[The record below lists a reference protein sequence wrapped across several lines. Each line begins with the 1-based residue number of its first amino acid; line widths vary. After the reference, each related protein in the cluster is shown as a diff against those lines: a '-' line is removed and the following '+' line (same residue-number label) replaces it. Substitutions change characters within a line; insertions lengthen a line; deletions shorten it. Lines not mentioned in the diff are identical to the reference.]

1 MLEHSTDSMT
11 TSNETVALPIERP
24 TLLLD
29 RERVLRNI
37 SRMVEKARASGVS
50 LRPHFKTHQS
60 ATIGEWFRA
69 AGVDRITVSS
79 VDMAV
84 YFADH
89 GWTDITIAFP
99 VNVRQIHR
107 IDELASR
114 IQVGLLVE
122 SLETVEILSEQL
134 SHPVDLWIKI
144 DTGYGR
150 TGIKWS
156 HSAAVVTL
164 ARAVTAGTQLR
175 FRGILYHAG
184 HSYKAR
190 SQSEITAIYRE
201 SISRMQTLQTHL
213 KHAGLGDVAVS
224 MGDTPTCSVV
234 ERFEG
239 VDEIRPGNFVFYDL
253 TQLAIGSCTQDEIA
267 VALACPVVAKHI
279 ERGELVV
286 YGGAVHLSK
295 DVLPLPDGRKC
306 FGQVALPSG
315 RGWGPLQDDLY
326 VTAVSQE
333 HGIITAPAAFI
344 EQTHIGDLLMIVPVH
359 SCLTA
364 DVMKRYLSLDGEL
377 IAMLDAR

>member
-1 MLEHSTDSMT
+1 MLGHSIDSMT
-11 TSNETVALPIERP
+11 RSSDTMDLPIERP

-60 ATIGEWFRA
+60 ATVGEWFRS

-79 VDMAV
+79 VDMAI
-84 YFADH
+84 YFAAH

-107 IDELASR
+107 INELASR
-114 IQVGLLVE
+114 IQLGLLVE
-122 SLETVEILSEQL
+122 SLETVETLNEQL

-156 HSAAVVTL
+156 DADTVVAV
-164 ARAVTAGTQLR
+164 ARAIAASQQLH

-190 SQSEITAIYRE
+190 SPHEVAAVYHE
-201 SISRMQTLQTHL
+201 STSRMRALQTQL
-213 KHAGLGDVAVS
+213 NQAGFDDVAVS

-253 TQLAIGSCTQDEIA
+253 TQLAIGSCTEDDIA
-267 VALACPVVAKHI
+267 VALACPVVAKHV

-306 FGQVALPSG
+306 YGQVALPAG
-315 RGWGPLQDDLY
+315 RGWGPLQEAVY

-344 EQTHIGDLLMIVPVH
+344 EQLHIGDLLMIVPVH